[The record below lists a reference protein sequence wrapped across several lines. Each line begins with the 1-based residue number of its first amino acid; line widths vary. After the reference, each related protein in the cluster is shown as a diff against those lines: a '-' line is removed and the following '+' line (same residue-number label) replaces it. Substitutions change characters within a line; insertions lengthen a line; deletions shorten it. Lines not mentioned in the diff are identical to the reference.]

1 MAALRCLNGMFAV
14 DWFEWFVEPSRHSP
28 RLAPEVSAQRGA
40 TGIRFNRCSPFGS
53 WRCNAMIKNWR
64 TAVSRVRAALMRRGR
79 TEHDADDLVQEAWVR
94 LACYERQQ
102 TVAEPEAF
110 LMRAALNLATDFYRA
125 SRNHGEQVLI
135 DDIVLVDTS
144 PGIEAVVLARER
156 MTHLSECLGR
166 LNERTRAIFL
176 AHRVDGMSYRE
187 IARQHRLSVS
197 AVEKHIA
204 KATLLVT
211 SWMEGW

>member
-1 MAALRCLNGMFAV
+1 MAALRTDTLH
-14 DWFEWFVEPSRHSP
+14 RHGQQEYDSTIDP
-28 RLAPEVSAQRGA
+28 LRSLALH
-40 TGIRFNRCSPFGS
+40 
-53 WRCNAMIKNWR
+53 AMIKNWR
-64 TAVSRVRAALMRRGR
+64 TAFSRVKAALMRRGR

-102 TVAEPEAF
+102 TVVEPEAF

-125 SRNHGEQVLI
+125 SRNHGEQVLV
-135 DDIVLVDTS
+135 DDVVLVDTS

-166 LNERTRAIFL
+166 LNEKTRAIFL
-176 AHRVDGMSYRE
+176 SHRVDGMSYRE
-187 IARQHRLSVS
+187 IARQHRLSIS

-204 KATLLVT
+204 KATLLIT